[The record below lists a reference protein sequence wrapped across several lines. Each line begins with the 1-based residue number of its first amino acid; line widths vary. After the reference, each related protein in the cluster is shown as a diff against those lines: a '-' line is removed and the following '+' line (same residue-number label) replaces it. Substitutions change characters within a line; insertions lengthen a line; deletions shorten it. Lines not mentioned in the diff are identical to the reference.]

1 MELKIDEIQVPEKI
15 SFNFEELKADL
26 LAKCSEY
33 EMMVYTDDQIKT
45 AKSDRAT
52 LNRLKKSLNDER
64 IRREKEYLKPF
75 EDFKSKINEIIAIID
90 KPVGIIDKQV
100 KAYEEEQKVKKTEE
114 IQKIFDAV
122 VYKPEWL
129 LLKAIWNE
137 RWLNATFTLGN
148 VEDEIETRIT
158 QINKDVSTL
167 ANLPDFG
174 FEATE
179 VYKTT
184 LDVNKALNEGARLA
198 EIQKKKAEAEQAK
211 KDAQEPKP
219 EPPKENFMNPPI
231 EDNKPEED
239 GKVWVNFSAYLDMVT
254 ATKLSEFC
262 KENKIIIKR
271 I

>member
-90 KPVGIIDKQV
+90 KPVAIIDKQV

-167 ANLPDFG
+167 SNLPDFG
-174 FEATE
+174 FEATD

-211 KDAQEPKP
+211 KEEQEPKP
-219 EPPKENFMNPPI
+219 EPPKDNFMNPPV
-231 EDNKPEED
+231 EDKAPED
-239 GKVWVNFSAYLDMVT
+239 PGKVWVNFSAYLDMVT

-262 KENKIIIKR
+262 KANKIVIKR

>member
-1 MELKIDEIQVPEKI
+1 MEIIVNDYQLPQIIK
-15 SFNFEELKADL
+15 FNYEELKNEIET
-26 LAKCSEY
+26 KTKFYSNII
-33 EMMVYTDDQIKT
+33 YTDDQIKL
-45 AKSDRAT
+45 AKSDRAN
-52 LNRLKKSLNDER
+52 LNKLKKALNDER

-198 EIQKKKAEAEQAK
+198 EIQKKKAEAAR
-211 KDAQEPKP
+211 AMIPPTP
-219 EPPKENFMNPPI
+219 EPPKENFMNPPV
-231 EDNKPEED
+231 EDKTED
-239 GKVWVNFSAYLDMVT
+239 CKVWVNFSAYLDMVT

-262 KENKIIIKR
+262 KANKIIIKR